1 MAINDTV
8 LSLKDTANRLD
19 RSMMMFFIEK
29 SEDTISGSLGR
40 T

>member
-1 MAINDTV
+1 MAINDAV

-29 SEDTISGSLGR
+29 SEDPISGSLGR
-40 T
+40 